1 MTPEVNRPKPVYEE
15 PKIEVLGSFA
25 QLTLGSKWQSFS
37 DLSHGIGTAISDG
50 GIGS

>member
-1 MTPEVNRPKPVYEE
+1 MNKEVAPSQPIYEE
-15 PKIEVLGSFA
+15 PKIEVLGDFA
-25 QLTLGSKWQSFS
+25 HLTLGSKWQSFS

>member
-1 MTPEVNRPKPVYEE
+1 MKERPSQPKPAYQK
-15 PKIEVLGSFA
+15 PTIETLGSFA

-37 DLSHGIGTAISDG
+37 DLSQGIGTAISDG

>member
-1 MTPEVNRPKPVYEE
+1 MTPEVKQHKPVYEK
-15 PKIEVLGSFA
+15 PRIEVLGNFA

-37 DLSHGIGTAISDG
+37 DLSHGIGTAIGDG

>member
-1 MTPEVNRPKPVYEE
+1 MTPEVKGPKPVYEK
-15 PKIEVLGSFA
+15 PKIEVLGRFA

-37 DLSHGIGTAISDG
+37 DLWHGIGTAIGDG

>member
-1 MTPEVNRPKPVYEE
+1 MKHQPTESKPTYE
-15 PKIEVLGSFA
+15 KLTIEELGSFA

-37 DLSHGIGTAISDG
+37 DLSQGIGTAIGDG